1 LTAGAA
7 HGRRKIERCPMATE
21 PERLIIFDTTL
32 RDGEQS
38 PGCSMTQPE
47 KLRVARALAELGVD
61 VIEAGFPAAS
71 RGDWESVNAVAR
83 EVEGPII
90 CGLARCNRSDIE
102 LAAKALADAP
112 RHRLHVFLATSAIH
126 RQYKLNMAQEEI
138 VRTAVEGV
146 RIARE
151 HCEDVEFSPE
161 DASRTELDFLARV
174 VEAAIEAGA
183 STINIPDTV
192 GYTVPDEFAELFR
205 YLRKNVR
212 GIGRVTLSVHCHDD
226 LGMAVANSLTAVVAG
241 VRQIEC
247 TINGIGERAGNC
259 SLEEIVMALRTRE
272 TFFNVRTNI
281 QTTRLYPTSRLV
293 ANITGM
299 TIPRNKAVVGE
310 NAFAHESGIHQH
322 GMLRHQSTYEIM
334 RPEDV
339 GLPASSLVLGKHS
352 GRHALRQRIRDLG
365 FEPEEAEFNRIF
377 EEFKALADRKKEL
390 FDGDIEALVLRAEHG
405 AGGPWTLES
414 LRTVAE
420 SGSSAG
426 ASGGSAGEAI
436 VRLRHADGRC
446 IERSARG
453 DGPVDAAFKAIEA
466 AAGMTVLLRK
476 FELRGVTGG
485 EDAQGEAVVYVEYA
499 ERTYRGSSV
508 STNIV
513 EASAQAF
520 LEVVNRIEL
529 TQRAGARARDARD
542 AASSPAQAARA
553 AG

>member
-1 LTAGAA
+1 MS
-7 HGRRKIERCPMATE
+7 ID

-61 VIEAGFPAAS
+61 VVEAGFPAAS

-83 EVEGPII
+83 EIEGPII

-151 HCEDVEFSPE
+151 FCEDIEFSPE
-161 DASRTELDFLARV
+161 DASRTELDFLAQV

-212 GIGRVTLSVHCHDD
+212 GIERVTLSVHCHDD

-259 SLEEIVMALRTRE
+259 SLEEIVMALKTRE

-310 NAFAHESGIHQH
+310 NAFAHEAGIHQH

-339 GLPASSLVLGKHS
+339 GLPRSSLVLGKHS
-352 GRHALRQRIRDLG
+352 GRHALRQRIQDLG
-365 FEPEEAEFNRIF
+365 FELEEAEFNRIF

-405 AGGPWTLES
+405 EGGPWVLES
-414 LRTVAE
+414 LRTTAE
-420 SGSSAG
+420 SGSAG
-426 ASGGSAGEAI
+426 ASGGSAGEAV
-436 VRLRHADGRC
+436 VRLRHADGRAV
-446 IERSARG
+446 ERSARG

-466 AAGMTVLLRK
+466 AAGLTVLLRK

-485 EDAQGEAVVYVEYA
+485 EDAQGEAIVYVEHN

-529 TQRAGARARDARD
+529 SHKAGGRARDAQ
-542 AASSPAQAARA
+542 AEASPPARTARA
-553 AG
+553 AV